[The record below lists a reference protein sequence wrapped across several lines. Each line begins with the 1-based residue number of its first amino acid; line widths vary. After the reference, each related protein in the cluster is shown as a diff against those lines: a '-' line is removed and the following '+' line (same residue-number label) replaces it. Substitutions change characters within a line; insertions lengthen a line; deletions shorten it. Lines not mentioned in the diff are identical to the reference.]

1 MRLQPSLFLLGLFL
15 VKVTTIHTALGNNS
29 WEEQT
34 WSELLKNIPF
44 PCRPEEISS
53 NPPSESVHTLRI
65 SDIKVVGAI
74 GNLETT
80 PEAGMVLK
88 EQKWTERNQTQ
99 TYVQVVAVLSDFIK
113 RFSPSVL
120 PLSCPPVEETLPRD
134 RNDDLRA
141 QARKLVQCMKENKQ
155 LDFHNDWKIINV
167 FFKAQSQC
175 PPCPSRQ
182 QEGHMTRS
190 MQELTGFL
198 DYLHQEVPK
207 AFVNLVDTSEFGNSS
222 PSHQGDGPRD
232 LNEVCECSEEP
243 SRLATAVHRW
253 YYQNSW
259 EKLLTSGRYDTQDNF
274 TVIYQTLFEDMDL
287 FLFLGNQAPS
297 HLLNK
302 SSVALAL
309 SLWNGMMVPTRR
321 KEEFFQAK
329 QRIPV
334 KCPTRK
340 HPYLFTYKNRDYSSI
355 SPKID
360 QKKPFQVKEGTG
372 TEFGCPDMNPSN
384 MVPTSVH
391 NLKPADIKVIG
402 ALGDSLT
409 AGNGAGSKAGEVF
422 DVLTQYRGL
431 SWSIGGDNNI
441 SVTTTLPNILREF
454 NPSLTGFSTKT
465 GNQDSAAAFLNQAV
479 AGAKAEDLPKQARRL
494 VNLMKNDTRIN
505 FQKDW
510 KIITLFIGGNDLCDS
525 CKDPAHFSPQ
535 NFSGNIEKA
544 LDILHEEVPRAFV
557 NLVTV
562 LTISSLRE
570 LYQEEKVDCPRLIL
584 SFLCPC
590 VLEPEDN
597 STELATLIELNK
609 QYQEKTHELIDS
621 GRYDTRDDFTVV
633 LQPFLERVPM
643 PKTSEGLPDS
653 SFFAPDCFHFH
664 SKAHARAAKA
674 LWNNMLEPVG
684 AKNNEVHFEIMVDLI
699 CPSQNQPYLRT
710 YKNSNYTYPTVAA
723 TTSSPSLGYG
733 SQIWCEDR
741 APSTS
746 IPSSVHALKPADIQV
761 VAAVG
766 DSLTA
771 GNGIG
776 SKPDDLPDVVT
787 QYRGLSY
794 SAGGDASLESVT
806 TLPNILRKFN
816 KNLTG
821 FALGVGDAD
830 DANAFLNQAV
840 PGAKAEGLK
849 KQVQTLVQKM
859 KTDQRIDF
867 LRDWKVV
874 TLLIG
879 TSDLCDY
886 CTDSNLY
893 SVTKFSSHLQDALDF
908 LHREVPRALVNIV
921 DFMNPIILRQVIL
934 GNQHKCPILQAIA
947 VCNCILMIRESSS
960 EMARM
965 KEVIKSYHRSIRELV
980 ESGRYDT
987 REDFTVVLQPF
998 FENTKLAFQPNGR
1011 PDDSFFAP
1019 DCLHPNQKFHSQLSR
1034 ALWNN
1039 MLQPVG
1045 KKMNFLDLTADT
1057 PLLCPTQEEPFIR
1070 TYRNS
1075 NYTYPANPAI
1085 ENWGSDF
1092 LCSEQG
1098 SSSSTPTSV
1107 HQLRPADIKVIAALG
1122 DSLTTAVGAGA
1133 KNITGL
1139 SMAWRGLSWSI
1150 GGDGVLETHTTL
1162 PNILK
1167 KFNRHLHGFSTGTQK
1182 ETIGLNVATRGA
1194 MAQDMPS
1201 QARELV
1207 DKMKKSSEIN
1217 LKEDWKLITIFVGSN
1232 DLCRYCENPEA
1243 HSVKNYVQSLQQA
1256 LDIFY
1261 KELPRTFINIVEIME
1276 LDGLRQIQGE
1286 ECKVT
1291 TQSICPCFGHSLDNS
1306 PELQE
1311 MKNIN
1316 RHFQSGSS
1324 VFTYNR
1330 QYMDR
1335 EDFAVVVQ
1343 PFFQSTVVPLD
1354 DKGKPD
1360 LSFFSVDC
1368 FHFSERGHAEMA
1380 ISLWNNMLEPV
1391 GRKQTYNN
1399 FTYSRTKV
1407 KCPTSDNPYF
1417 YTLKNSGLL
1426 PQETNKSSW
1435 ILYWAVPVAAVGSFV
1450 IGMVLVLVW
1459 RSWKC
1464 PRKEE
1469 PPISLVATVF

>member
-15 VKVTTIHTALGNNS
+15 VKVTTTHTALGNNS

-34 WSELLKNIPF
+34 WSELLKNFPF

-53 NPPSESVHTLRI
+53 NPPSESVHALRI

-74 GNLETT
+74 GDLETT
-80 PEAGMVLK
+80 PETGIVLK
-88 EQKWTERNQTQ
+88 QQKWTERNHTQ
-99 TYVQVVAVLSDFIK
+99 TYIEVVTVLSDFIK

-120 PLSCPPVEETLPRD
+120 PLSCPPVEKTLPSD

-141 QARKLVQCMKENKQ
+141 RARELVQCMKENKQ

-167 FFKAQSQC
+167 FFNAQSQC
-175 PPCPSRQ
+175 PPCPSSK
-182 QEGHMTRS
+182 QEDHMTRR
-190 MQELTGFL
+190 MQELIGFL

-207 AFVNLVDTSEFGNSS
+207 AFVNLVDTSEFGNSF
-222 PSHQGDGPRD
+222 PSHQEDEPRD

-259 EKLLTSGRYDTQDNF
+259 ENLLASGRYDTKDNF
-274 TVIYQTLFEDMDL
+274 TVIYQTFLQDTDL

-321 KEEFFQAK
+321 KEEFFQAR

-334 KCPTRK
+334 KCPTQE
-340 HPYLFTYKNRDYSSI
+340 HPYLFTYRNSDDSSI
-355 SPKID
+355 LAKNDWRIWI
-360 QKKPFQVKEGTG
+360 KEGT
-372 TEFGCPDMNPSN
+372 EFRCPDMTPSN
-384 MVPTSVH
+384 TVPTSVH

-402 ALGDSLT
+402 ALGDSIT
-409 AGNGAGSKAGEVF
+409 AGNGAASTFGDVL

-431 SWSIGGDNNI
+431 SWSIGGDVNI
-441 SVTTTLPNILREF
+441 SSITTLPNILREF
-454 NPSLTGFSTKT
+454 NPSLTGFSTGIGK
-465 GNQDSAAAFLNQAV
+465 QDSPSTFLNQAV
-479 AGAKAEDLPKQARRL
+479 AGAKSEDLHKQARRL

-505 FQKDW
+505 FKEDW
-510 KIITLFIGGNDLCDS
+510 KIITIFIGGNDLCDS
-525 CKDPAHFSPQ
+525 CKDPARFSPQ
-535 NFSGNIEKA
+535 NFSENIEKA
-544 LDILHEEVPRAFV
+544 LDILHKEVPRAFV

-562 LTISSLRE
+562 LTISSVRE
-570 LYQEEKVDCPRLIL
+570 MYQENKLDCPKGIL
-584 SFLCPC
+584 RYVCSC
-590 VLEPEDN
+590 VVLLENN
-597 STELATLIELNK
+597 STELATFIELNK
-609 QYQEKTHELIDS
+609 QYQEKTHQLVDS

-633 LQPFLERVPM
+633 LQPFLEQVSIPRTPD
-643 PKTSEGLPDS
+643 GLPDR
-653 SFFAPDCFHFH
+653 SFFAPDCFHFNV
-664 SKAHARAAKA
+664 KTHALAAKA

-684 AKNNEVHFEIMVDLI
+684 QKKNDVHFENKIDLI
-699 CPSQNQPYLRT
+699 CPSQSQPYFRT

-723 TTSSPSLGYG
+723 TTTSSPSLSYG
-733 SQIWCEDR
+733 SQITCEDR

-746 IPSSVHALKPADIQV
+746 VPSSVHALKPADIQV

-771 GNGIG
+771 GNGIA
-776 SKPDDLPDVVT
+776 SKQNDLLDVFT

-821 FALGVGDAD
+821 FALGIGDAD
-830 DANAFLNQAV
+830 DASAFLNQAV
-840 PGAKAEGLK
+840 PGAKAEGLM
-849 KQVQTLVQKM
+849 KQVQILVQKM
-859 KTDQRIDF
+859 KTDHRIDF

-934 GNQHKCPILQAIA
+934 GNQNNCPVLHANSF
-947 VCNCILMIRESSS
+947 CNCILMVREGSS
-960 EMARM
+960 ELARM
-965 KEVIKSYHRSIRELV
+965 KEVIKSYQSSIRELV

-998 FENTKLAFQPNGR
+998 FENTKLVLQPNGN
-1011 PDDSFFAP
+1011 PDVSFFAP
-1019 DCLHPNQKFHSQLSR
+1019 DCIHPNQKFHSQLSR

-1045 KKMNFLDLTADT
+1045 KKMNFLDLAANT

-1075 NYTYPANPAI
+1075 NYTYPANPTI

-1107 HQLRPADIKVIAALG
+1107 HQLRPADIKVVAALG

-1139 SMAWRGLSWSI
+1139 STAWRGLSWSI

-1167 KFNRHLHGFSTGTQK
+1167 KFNPHLYGFSTGTLK
-1182 ETIGLNVATRGA
+1182 EKAGLNVAAKGA

-1207 DKMKKSSEIN
+1207 DKMKNSLEIN
-1217 LKEDWKLITIFVGSN
+1217 LAEDWKLITIFVGSN
-1232 DLCRYCENPEA
+1232 DLCLYCENPEA
-1243 HSVKNYVQSLQQA
+1243 HSAKNYVQSLQQA

-1276 LDGLRQIQGE
+1276 LVGLRQIQGE
-1286 ECKVT
+1286 ECKVKT
-1291 TQSICPCFGHSLDNS
+1291 ESICPCFGHLLDNS

-1324 VFTYNR
+1324 VLTYNR
-1330 QYMDR
+1330 QYMER

-1343 PFFQSTVVPLD
+1343 PFFQTTVVPLD
-1354 DKGKPD
+1354 AKGKPD

-1399 FTYSRTKV
+1399 FTYSRTKL

-1435 ILYWAVPVAAVGSFV
+1435 VPYWVVAVAAVASFV
-1450 IGMVLVLVW
+1450 VGMVLVLVW
-1459 RSWKC
+1459 KTWKC
-1464 PRKEE
+1464 SRKEE
-1469 PPISLVATVF
+1469 HPINLVATVF